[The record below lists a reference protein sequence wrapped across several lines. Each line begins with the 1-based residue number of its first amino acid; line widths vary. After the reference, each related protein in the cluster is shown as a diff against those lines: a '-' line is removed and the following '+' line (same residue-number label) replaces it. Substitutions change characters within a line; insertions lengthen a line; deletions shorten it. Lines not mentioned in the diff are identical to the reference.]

1 MTSWPFQEAEKILQ
15 EFPNKKEIIFETGYG
30 PSGLPHIGTFGEVFR
45 TTVVVNALKKIA
57 PGIKTKIIAVSDDM
71 DGLRKIPDNV
81 PNQEMLREH
90 LNKPL
95 TMIPDPF
102 GTHQS
107 YGHHMNSLLC
117 KFLDLFEF
125 EYEFRSATE
134 CYKSGVYD
142 EKLLLL
148 LKNYDKVMDVML
160 PSFREERQQTYSPFL
175 PICPK
180 TSQVLQVP
188 VIETNTDKGTIT
200 YEDPN
205 GEKIEVPVTK
215 GKCKLQWKPD
225 WGMRWAAFGVNY
237 EAHGK
242 DVTPSA
248 VLSSQICEILG
259 KKPPLLFCYELF
271 LDKEGKKI
279 SKSKGNGISIEEW
292 LTYAPTES
300 LALYIFQSP
309 KKAKRLYF
317 DVIPKSTDEYLEFV
331 KRYNEN
337 KEKDTDSRLTA
348 ESPIISE
355 PFVTSEAS
363 VIPDPSTVIR
373 VADTGIQEEKIWIP
387 VSSTGMTPDRGANFS
402 LEQRLD
408 NPAWH
413 IHQGKVPNIDTSGIN
428 FSLLL
433 NLAAA
438 CNAENKEI
446 LWGFIFSYAPNVT
459 PENNK
464 MLDRLSD
471 FAVKYYHDFIKP
483 TKSYKTPNA
492 KEKEAL
498 LDLKDTLHS
507 LSITATAEEIQSQ
520 VFSIGKKYDY
530 TNLRDWFQLLY
541 ETLLGQKTG
550 PRMGSF
556 IKLYGI
562 DNTISLIGSATKC
575 IL

>member
-1 MTSWPFQEAEKILQ
+1 MISWPFQEAEKILQ
-15 EFPNKKEIIFETGYG
+15 KFHDKKEIIFETGYG

-45 TTVVVNALKKIA
+45 TTVVVNALRKIA
-57 PGIKTKIIAVSDDM
+57 PNIKTKIIAVSDDM

-90 LNKPL
+90 LSKPL

-102 GTHQS
+102 GIHES

-134 CYKSGVYD
+134 CYKYGIYD

-148 LKNYDKVMDVML
+148 LKNYDKVMDVMI
-160 PSFREERQQTYSPFL
+160 PSFKEERQQTYSPFL
-175 PICPK
+175 PVCPK

-188 VIETNTDKGTIT
+188 IIEKNIEKGTIK
-200 YEDPN
+200 YEDSY
-205 GEKIEVPVTK
+205 GEKIEVPVTS

-225 WGMRWAAFGVNY
+225 WGMRWAAFGVSY

-242 DVTPSA
+242 DLTPSA
-248 VLSSQICEILG
+248 VLSSKICEILG
-259 KKPPLLFCYELF
+259 EKPPLLFCYELF

-317 DVIPKSTDEYLEFV
+317 DVIPKATDEYLEFV

-337 KEKDTDSRLTA
+337 NEKNTDNGLTTESGYDEKFLGEAQVSTA
-348 ESPIISE
+348 EYCDVFEERKQALTTKLP
-355 PFVTSEAS
+355 SEAS
-363 VIPDPSTVIR
+363 
-373 VADTGIQEEKIWIP
+373 
-387 VSSTGMTPDRGANFS
+387 
-402 LEQRLD
+402 LC

-413 IHQGKVPNIDTSGIN
+413 IHQGNVPNIDTSGIN

-446 LWGFIFSYAPNVT
+446 LWGFISTYAPNVT
-459 PENNK
+459 PENNR
-464 MLDRLSD
+464 MLDRLSN

-483 TKSYKTPNA
+483 TKSYKTPNDM
-492 KEKEAL
+492 EKEAL
-498 LDLKDTLHS
+498 LDLKQTLSS
-507 LSITATAEEIQSQ
+507 LSITATSEEIQSH
-520 VFSIGKKYDY
+520 VFSIGKKYNY

-541 ETLLGQKTG
+541 ETLLGQQTG

-556 IKLYGI
+556 VKLYGI
-562 DNTISLIGSATKC
+562 DNTISLIDNASKR
-575 IL
+575 

>member
-1 MTSWPFQEAEKILQ
+1 
-15 EFPNKKEIIFETGYG
+15 
-30 PSGLPHIGTFGEVFR
+30 
-45 TTVVVNALKKIA
+45 
-57 PGIKTKIIAVSDDM
+57 M

-102 GTHQS
+102 GTHES

-148 LKNYDKVMDVML
+148 LKDYDKVMDVML
-160 PSFREERQQTYSPFL
+160 PSFRKERQQTYSPFL
-175 PICPK
+175 PVCPK

-242 DVTPSA
+242 DLTPSA

-259 KKPPLLFCYELF
+259 EKPPLLFCYELF
-271 LDKEGKKI
+271 LDKGGKKI
-279 SKSKGNGISIEEW
+279 SKSRGNGISIEEW

-337 KEKDTDSRLTA
+337 NGENTNSKFNTEPGYDEKFLGEAQVSTA
-348 ESPIISE
+348 EYSNVFEERKQALTTKLP
-355 PFVTSEAS
+355 SEA
-363 VIPDPSTVIR
+363 
-373 VADTGIQEEKIWIP
+373 
-387 VSSTGMTPDRGANFS
+387 
-402 LEQRLD
+402 

-413 IHQGKVPNIDTSGIN
+413 IHQGNVPNIETSGIN
-428 FSLLL
+428 FSLLF

-446 LWGFIFSYAPNVT
+446 LWGFISSYAPNVT

-492 KEKEAL
+492 KEREAL

-507 LSITATAEEIQSQ
+507 LSTTVTAEEIQSQ
-520 VFSIGKKYDY
+520 IFSIGKKYDY

-541 ETLLGQKTG
+541 EMLLGQKTG

-562 DNTISLIGSATKC
+562 DNTISLIESATKC

>member
-57 PGIKTKIIAVSDDM
+57 PGIKTKITAVSDDM

-102 GTHQS
+102 GTHES

-242 DVTPSA
+242 DLTPSA
-248 VLSSQICEILG
+248 MLSSQICEILG
-259 KKPPLLFCYELF
+259 EKPPLLFCYELF

-279 SKSKGNGISIEEW
+279 SKSRGNGISIEEW

-337 KEKDTDSRLTA
+337 NGENTNSKFHTEPGYDEKFLREVQVSTA
-348 ESPIISE
+348 EYSNVFEERKQALTTKLP
-355 PFVTSEAS
+355 SEA
-363 VIPDPSTVIR
+363 
-373 VADTGIQEEKIWIP
+373 
-387 VSSTGMTPDRGANFS
+387 
-402 LEQRLD
+402 

-413 IHQGKVPNIDTSGIN
+413 IHQGNVPNIETSGIN

-446 LWGFIFSYAPNVT
+446 LWGFISSYAPNVT

-483 TKSYKTPNA
+483 TKSYKAPNA

-507 LSITATAEEIQSQ
+507 LSTTVTAEEIQSQ

-562 DNTISLIGSATKC
+562 DNTISLIESATKC

>member
-1 MTSWPFQEAEKILQ
+1 
-15 EFPNKKEIIFETGYG
+15 
-30 PSGLPHIGTFGEVFR
+30 
-45 TTVVVNALKKIA
+45 
-57 PGIKTKIIAVSDDM
+57 
-71 DGLRKIPDNV
+71 
-81 PNQEMLREH
+81 
-90 LNKPL
+90 
-95 TMIPDPF
+95 
-102 GTHQS
+102 
-107 YGHHMNSLLC
+107 
-117 KFLDLFEF
+117 
-125 EYEFRSATE
+125 
-134 CYKSGVYD
+134 
-142 EKLLLL
+142 
-148 LKNYDKVMDVML
+148 
-160 PSFREERQQTYSPFL
+160 
-175 PICPK
+175 
-180 TSQVLQVP
+180 
-188 VIETNTDKGTIT
+188 
-200 YEDPN
+200 
-205 GEKIEVPVTK
+205 
-215 GKCKLQWKPD
+215 
-225 WGMRWAAFGVNY
+225 AFGVNY

-242 DVTPSA
+242 DLTPSA

-259 KKPPLLFCYELF
+259 EKSPLLFCYEFF

-331 KRYNEN
+331 KRYHEN

-373 VADTGIQEEKIWIP
+373 VADTGIQKEKIWIP
-387 VSSTGMTPDRGANFS
+387 VSSTGMTPNEES
-402 LEQRLD
+402 

-413 IHQGKVPNIDTSGIN
+413 IHQGKVLSIETSGIN

-446 LWGFIFSYAPNVT
+446 LWGFISSYAPNVT

-483 TKSYKTPNA
+483 TKSYKTPNE

-562 DNTISLIGSATKC
+562 DNTISLIESAIKC

>member
-57 PGIKTKIIAVSDDM
+57 PGIKTKITAVSDDM

-102 GTHQS
+102 GTHES

-242 DVTPSA
+242 DLTPSA
-248 VLSSQICEILG
+248 MLSSQICEILG
-259 KKPPLLFCYELF
+259 EKPPLLFCYELF

-279 SKSKGNGISIEEW
+279 SKSRGNGISIEEW

-337 KEKDTDSRLTA
+337 NGENTNSKFHTEPGYDEKFLREVQVSTA
-348 ESPIISE
+348 EYSNVFEERKQALTTKLP
-355 PFVTSEAS
+355 SEA
-363 VIPDPSTVIR
+363 
-373 VADTGIQEEKIWIP
+373 
-387 VSSTGMTPDRGANFS
+387 
-402 LEQRLD
+402 

-413 IHQGKVPNIDTSGIN
+413 IHQGNVPNIETSGIN

-446 LWGFIFSYAPNVT
+446 LWGFISSYAPNVT

-483 TKSYKTPNA
+483 TKSYKAPNA

-507 LSITATAEEIQSQ
+507 LSTTVTAEGIQSQ

-562 DNTISLIGSATKC
+562 DNTISLIESATKC

>member
-45 TTVVVNALKKIA
+45 TTVIVNALKKIA

-117 KFLDLFEF
+117 KFLDMFEF

-160 PSFREERQQTYSPFL
+160 PSFREERQQTYSPLL

-188 VIETNTDKGTIT
+188 VIETNTEKGTIT
-200 YEDPN
+200 YENPN

-242 DVTPSA
+242 DLTPSA

-259 KKPPLLFCYELF
+259 EKPPLLFCYELF

-337 KEKDTDSRLTA
+337 NGENTNSKFHTEPDYDEKFLGEAQVSTA
-348 ESPIISE
+348 EYSNVFEERKQALTTKLPSE
-355 PFVTSEAS
+355 T
-363 VIPDPSTVIR
+363 
-373 VADTGIQEEKIWIP
+373 
-387 VSSTGMTPDRGANFS
+387 
-402 LEQRLD
+402 RLC

-413 IHQGKVPNIDTSGIN
+413 IHQGNVPSIETSGIN

-446 LWGFIFSYAPNVT
+446 LWGFISSYAPNVT

-471 FAVKYYHDFIKP
+471 FAVKYYHNFIKP
-483 TKSYKTPNA
+483 TKSYKTPNE

-556 IKLYGI
+556 IKLYGM
-562 DNTISLIGSATKC
+562 DNTISLIESAIKC

>member
-1 MTSWPFQEAEKILQ
+1 MSWPFQEAEKILQ
-15 EFPNKKEIIFETGYG
+15 TFPNNKEIIFETGYG

-95 TMIPDPF
+95 TTIPDPF
-102 GTHQS
+102 GTHES

-125 EYEFRSATE
+125 EYELRSATE
-134 CYKSGVYD
+134 CYKSGIYD

-148 LKNYDKVMDVML
+148 LKNYDRVMEVML
-160 PSFREERQQTYSPFL
+160 PSFRVERQQTYSPFL
-175 PICPK
+175 PVCPK
-180 TSQVLQVP
+180 TSHVLQVP
-188 VIETNTDKGTIT
+188 ITGINIEKGTIT
-200 YEDPN
+200 YKDLD
-205 GEKIEVPVTK
+205 GDIVEVPVTS
-215 GKCKLQWKPD
+215 GMCKLQWKPD
-225 WGMRWAAFGVNY
+225 WGMRWSAFKVNY

-242 DVTPSA
+242 DLTPSA
-248 VLSSQICEILG
+248 ILSSKICEILG
-259 KKPPLLFCYELF
+259 EKPPILFCYEFF

-292 LTYAPTES
+292 LTYAPMES

-317 DVIPKSTDEYLEFV
+317 DIIPKSTDEYLELV
-331 KRYNEN
+331 KNYH
-337 KEKDTDSRLTA
+337 TVQAA
-348 ESPIISE
+348 EHE
-355 PFVTSEAS
+355 HN
-363 VIPDPSTVIR
+363 
-373 VADTGIQEEKIWIP
+373 P
-387 VSSTGMTPDRGANFS
+387 V
-402 LEQRLD
+402 
-408 NPAWH
+408 WH
-413 IHQGKVPNIDTSGIN
+413 IHQGKVPQVETAGIN
-428 FSLLL
+428 FTLLL
-433 NLAAA
+433 NLAAT

-446 LWGFIFSYAPNVT
+446 LWGFLSTYAPDLT

-464 MLDRLSD
+464 MLDKFAD
-471 FAVKYYHDFIKP
+471 FVVKYYHDFIKP
-483 TKSYKTPNA
+483 IKSYKTPNA
-492 KEKEAL
+492 KEKDAL
-498 LDLKDTLHS
+498 LDLKNTLRS
-507 LSITATAEEIQSQ
+507 LSKTATAEEIQFE
-520 VFSIGKKYDY
+520 VFSIGKKYNY
-530 TNLRDWFQLLY
+530 NNLRDWFQLLY

-562 DNTISLIGSATKC
+562 SNAISLIESR
-575 IL
+575 I

>member
-45 TTVVVNALKKIA
+45 TTVIVNALKKIA

-117 KFLDLFEF
+117 KFLDMFEF

-180 TSQVLQVP
+180 TSQVLQVS

-242 DVTPSA
+242 DLTPSA

-259 KKPPLLFCYELF
+259 EKPPLLFCYEFF

-331 KRYNEN
+331 RRYNEN
-337 KEKDTDSRLTA
+337 NGGNTNSKFHTEPGYDEKFLGEAQVSTA
-348 ESPIISE
+348 EYSNVFEERKQALTTKLP
-355 PFVTSEAS
+355 SEA
-363 VIPDPSTVIR
+363 
-373 VADTGIQEEKIWIP
+373 
-387 VSSTGMTPDRGANFS
+387 
-402 LEQRLD
+402 

-413 IHQGKVPNIDTSGIN
+413 IHQGNVPNIETSGIN

-433 NLAAA
+433 NLAVA

-446 LWGFIFSYAPNVT
+446 LWGFISSYAPNVT

-483 TKSYKTPNA
+483 TKSYKTPNE

-498 LDLKDTLHS
+498 LDLKNTLHS

-562 DNTISLIGSATKC
+562 DNTLSLIESATK
-575 IL
+575 

>member
-57 PGIKTKIIAVSDDM
+57 PGIKTKITAVSDDM

-102 GTHQS
+102 GTHES

-242 DVTPSA
+242 DLTPSA
-248 VLSSQICEILG
+248 MLSSQICEILG
-259 KKPPLLFCYELF
+259 EKPPLLFCYELF

-279 SKSKGNGISIEEW
+279 SKSRGNGISIEEW

-337 KEKDTDSRLTA
+337 NGENTNSKFHTEPGYDEKFLREVQVSTA
-348 ESPIISE
+348 EYSNVFEERKQALTTKLP
-355 PFVTSEAS
+355 SEA
-363 VIPDPSTVIR
+363 
-373 VADTGIQEEKIWIP
+373 
-387 VSSTGMTPDRGANFS
+387 
-402 LEQRLD
+402 

-413 IHQGKVPNIDTSGIN
+413 IHQGNVPNIETSGIN

-438 CNAENKEI
+438 CNAENKKI
-446 LWGFIFSYAPNVT
+446 LWGFISSYAPNVT

-483 TKSYKTPNA
+483 TKSYKAPNA

-507 LSITATAEEIQSQ
+507 LSTAVTAEEIQSQ

-562 DNTISLIGSATKC
+562 DNTISLIESATKC

>member
-1 MTSWPFQEAEKILQ
+1 MSWPFQEAEKILQ
-15 EFPNKKEIIFETGYG
+15 RFSSKKEIIFETGYG

-81 PNQEMLREH
+81 PNQEMLKKH

-102 GTHQS
+102 GTHES

-134 CYKSGVYD
+134 CYKFGIYD

-148 LKNYDKVMDVML
+148 LKNYDKVMDLML
-160 PSFREERQQTYSPFL
+160 PSFREERQKTYSPFL

-188 VIETNTDKGTIT
+188 ITEIDAEKGTIA
-200 YEDPN
+200 YEDTN
-205 GEKIEVPVTK
+205 GEKVIVPVTG

-225 WGMRWAAFGVNY
+225 WGMRWAAFRVNY

-242 DVTPSA
+242 DLTPSA
-248 VLSSQICEILG
+248 ILSSKICEILG
-259 KKPPLLFCYELF
+259 EKPPILFCYEFF

-331 KRYNEN
+331 RRYHEDN
-337 KEKDTDSRLTA
+337 KSLYDSRKKETLENVFA
-348 ESPIISE
+348 ETSTTE
-355 PFVTSEAS
+355 PKLNKNLCNESN
-363 VIPDPSTVIR
+363 
-373 VADTGIQEEKIWIP
+373 P
-387 VSSTGMTPDRGANFS
+387 V
-402 LEQRLD
+402 
-408 NPAWH
+408 WH
-413 IHQGKVPNIDTSGIN
+413 VHQGKVPVIETSGIN
-428 FSLLL
+428 FTLLL

-446 LWGFIFSYAPNVT
+446 LWGFISNYAPSVT
-459 PENNK
+459 PENNE
-464 MLDRLSD
+464 MLNRLSD
-471 FAVKYYHDFIKP
+471 FAVRYYHDFVKP
-483 TKSYKTPNA
+483 TKSYKTPNEE
-492 KEKEAL
+492 EKSTL
-498 LDLKDTLHS
+498 LNLQQTLHS
-507 LSITATAEEIQSQ
+507 LPVEVTAEELQTEI
-520 VFSIGKKYDY
+520 FSIGKKYGY
-530 TNLRDWFQLLY
+530 SNLRDWFQLLY

-562 DNTISLIGSATKC
+562 DNTISLIKNA
-575 IL
+575 IAEN

>member
-1 MTSWPFQEAEKILQ
+1 MGASLGKISNLNSMMISWPFQEAEKILQ
-15 EFPNKKEIIFETGYG
+15 RFPNKKGIIFETGYG

-45 TTVVVNALKKIA
+45 TTVVANALKKIA
-57 PGIKTKIIAVSDDM
+57 PDIKTKIIVVSDDM

-81 PNQEMLREH
+81 PNQGMLKEH

-95 TMIPDPF
+95 TMVPDPF
-102 GTHQS
+102 GTHES

-117 KFLDLFEF
+117 KFLDLFNF

-180 TSQVLQVP
+180 ASRVLQVP
-188 VIETNTDKGTIT
+188 IIERDTNKGTIT
-200 YEDPN
+200 YEDTD
-205 GEKIEVPVTK
+205 GEKIEVPVTR
-215 GKCKLQWKPD
+215 GRCKLQWKPD
-225 WGMRWAAFGVNY
+225 WGMRWATFGVNY

-242 DVTPSA
+242 DLASSA
-248 VLSSQICEILG
+248 VLSSQICEILRE
-259 KKPPLLFCYELF
+259 KPPLLFCYEFF

-300 LALYIFQSP
+300 LALYIFQNP
-309 KKAKRLYF
+309 KKAKRLHF
-317 DVIPKSTDEYLEFV
+317 DIIPRSTDKYLEFV
-331 KRYNEN
+331 KLYNED
-337 KEKDTDSRLTA
+337 KEKYMN
-348 ESPIISE
+348 SP
-355 PFVTSEAS
+355 V
-363 VIPDPSTVIR
+363 
-373 VADTGIQEEKIWIP
+373 
-387 VSSTGMTPDRGANFS
+387 
-402 LEQRLD
+402 
-408 NPAWH
+408 WH
-413 IHQGKVPNIDTSGIN
+413 IHQGNVPSIEISGIN

-446 LWGFIFSYAPNVT
+446 LWGFVSTYVSNIT
-459 PENNK
+459 PESDK

-483 TKSYKTPNA
+483 AKTYKVPNE

-498 LDLKDTLHS
+498 LDLKNVLYS
-507 LSITATAEEIQSQ
+507 LPIITTAEEIQSH
-520 VFSIGKKYDY
+520 VFSIGKKHNYS
-530 TNLRDWFQLLY
+530 NLRDWFQLLY
-541 ETLLGQKTG
+541 RTLLGQKTG

-562 DNTISLIGSATKC
+562 GNTISLIDTAIKR

>member
-125 EYEFRSATE
+125 EYELRSATE

-242 DVTPSA
+242 DLTPSA

-259 KKPPLLFCYELF
+259 EKPPLLFCYELF

-279 SKSKGNGISIEEW
+279 SKSRGNGISIEEW

-331 KRYNEN
+331 RRYNEN
-337 KEKDTDSRLTA
+337 NGENTNSKFHTEPGYDEKFLGEVQVSAAEYSNVFEERKQALTTKL
-348 ESPIISE
+348 P
-355 PFVTSEAS
+355 SEA
-363 VIPDPSTVIR
+363 R
-373 VADTGIQEEKIWIP
+373 LCNP
-387 VSSTGMTPDRGANFS
+387 V
-402 LEQRLD
+402 
-408 NPAWH
+408 WH
-413 IHQGKVPNIDTSGIN
+413 IHQGNVPNIETSGIN

-446 LWGFIFSYAPNVT
+446 LWGFISSYAPNVT

-507 LSITATAEEIQSQ
+507 LSTTVTAEEIQSQ

-562 DNTISLIGSATKC
+562 DNTISLIESATKC

>member
-57 PGIKTKIIAVSDDM
+57 PGIKTKITAVSDDM

-102 GTHQS
+102 GTHES

-134 CYKSGVYD
+134 CYKFGVYD

-242 DVTPSA
+242 DLTPSA
-248 VLSSQICEILG
+248 MLSSQICEILG
-259 KKPPLLFCYELF
+259 EKPPLLFCYEFF

-279 SKSKGNGISIEEW
+279 SKSRGNGISIEEW

-309 KKAKRLYF
+309 RKAKRLYF

-337 KEKDTDSRLTA
+337 NGENTNSKFHTEPGYDEKFLREVQVSTA
-348 ESPIISE
+348 EYSNVFEERKQALTTKLP
-355 PFVTSEAS
+355 SEA
-363 VIPDPSTVIR
+363 
-373 VADTGIQEEKIWIP
+373 
-387 VSSTGMTPDRGANFS
+387 
-402 LEQRLD
+402 

-413 IHQGKVPNIDTSGIN
+413 IHQGNVPNIETSGIN

-446 LWGFIFSYAPNVT
+446 LWGFISSYAPNVT

-483 TKSYKTPNA
+483 TKSYKAPNA

-507 LSITATAEEIQSQ
+507 LSTTVTAEEIQSQ

-562 DNTISLIGSATKC
+562 DNTISLIESATKC

>member
-57 PGIKTKIIAVSDDM
+57 PGIKTKITAVSDDM

-102 GTHQS
+102 GTHES

-242 DVTPSA
+242 DLTPSA
-248 VLSSQICEILG
+248 MLSSQICEILG
-259 KKPPLLFCYELF
+259 EKPPLLFCYELF

-279 SKSKGNGISIEEW
+279 SKSRGNGISIEEW

-337 KEKDTDSRLTA
+337 NGENTNSKFHTEPGYDEKFLREVQVSTA
-348 ESPIISE
+348 EYSNVFEERKQALTTKLP
-355 PFVTSEAS
+355 SEA
-363 VIPDPSTVIR
+363 
-373 VADTGIQEEKIWIP
+373 
-387 VSSTGMTPDRGANFS
+387 
-402 LEQRLD
+402 

-413 IHQGKVPNIDTSGIN
+413 IHQGNVPNIETSGIN

-446 LWGFIFSYAPNVT
+446 LWGFISSYAPNVT

-483 TKSYKTPNA
+483 TKSYKAPNA

-507 LSITATAEEIQSQ
+507 LSTTVTAEEIQSQ

-530 TNLRDWFQLLY
+530 ANLRDWFQLLY

-562 DNTISLIGSATKC
+562 DNTISLIESATKC

>member
-1 MTSWPFQEAEKILQ
+1 MISWPFQEAEKILQ

-102 GTHQS
+102 GTHES
-107 YGHHMNSLLC
+107 YGHHMNLLLC

-205 GEKIEVPVTK
+205 GEKIEVSVTK

-242 DVTPSA
+242 DLTPSA

-259 KKPPLLFCYELF
+259 EKPPLLFCYELF

-279 SKSKGNGISIEEW
+279 SKSRGNGISIEEW

-331 KRYNEN
+331 KHYNEN
-337 KEKDTDSRLTA
+337 NGENTNSKFHTEPGYDEKFLGEAQVSTA
-348 ESPIISE
+348 EYSNVFEERKQALTTKLP
-355 PFVTSEAS
+355 SEA
-363 VIPDPSTVIR
+363 
-373 VADTGIQEEKIWIP
+373 
-387 VSSTGMTPDRGANFS
+387 
-402 LEQRLD
+402 

-413 IHQGKVPNIDTSGIN
+413 IHQGNVPNIETSGIN

-446 LWGFIFSYAPNVT
+446 IWGFISSYAPSVT

-492 KEKEAL
+492 KEREAL

-507 LSITATAEEIQSQ
+507 LSTTVTAEEIQSQ

-541 ETLLGQKTG
+541 EMLLGQKTG

-562 DNTISLIGSATKC
+562 DNTISLIESATKC

>member
-102 GTHQS
+102 GTHES

-242 DVTPSA
+242 DLTPSA

-259 KKPPLLFCYELF
+259 EKPPLLFCYELF

-279 SKSKGNGISIEEW
+279 SKSRGNGISIEEW

-331 KRYNEN
+331 KHYNEN
-337 KEKDTDSRLTA
+337 NGENTNSKFHTEPGYDEKFLGEAQVSTA
-348 ESPIISE
+348 EYSNVFEERKQALTTKLP
-355 PFVTSEAS
+355 SEA
-363 VIPDPSTVIR
+363 
-373 VADTGIQEEKIWIP
+373 
-387 VSSTGMTPDRGANFS
+387 
-402 LEQRLD
+402 

-413 IHQGKVPNIDTSGIN
+413 IHQGNVPNIETSGIN

-446 LWGFIFSYAPNVT
+446 LWGFISSYAPNVT

-492 KEKEAL
+492 KEREAL

-507 LSITATAEEIQSQ
+507 LSTTVTAEEIQSQ

-541 ETLLGQKTG
+541 EMLLGQKTG

-562 DNTISLIGSATKC
+562 DNTISLIESATKC

>member
-57 PGIKTKIIAVSDDM
+57 PGIKTKITAVSDDM

-102 GTHQS
+102 GTHES

-242 DVTPSA
+242 DLTPSA
-248 VLSSQICEILG
+248 MLSSQICEILG
-259 KKPPLLFCYELF
+259 EKPPLLFCYEFF
-271 LDKEGKKI
+271 LDKEGKKL
-279 SKSKGNGISIEEW
+279 SKSRGYGISIEEW

-337 KEKDTDSRLTA
+337 NGENTNSKFHTEPGYDEKFLREVQVSTA
-348 ESPIISE
+348 EYSNVFEERKQALTTKLP
-355 PFVTSEAS
+355 SEA
-363 VIPDPSTVIR
+363 
-373 VADTGIQEEKIWIP
+373 
-387 VSSTGMTPDRGANFS
+387 
-402 LEQRLD
+402 

-413 IHQGKVPNIDTSGIN
+413 IHQGK
-428 FSLLL
+428 LYL
-433 NLAAA
+433 NGS
-438 CNAENKEI
+438 KKVRSK
-446 LWGFIFSYAPNVT
+446 W
-459 PENNK
+459 
-464 MLDRLSD
+464 RR
-471 FAVKYYHDFIKP
+471 
-483 TKSYKTPNA
+483 
-492 KEKEAL
+492 
-498 LDLKDTLHS
+498 
-507 LSITATAEEIQSQ
+507 
-520 VFSIGKKYDY
+520 SIGKHV
-530 TNLRDWFQLLY
+530 
-541 ETLLGQKTG
+541 
-550 PRMGSF
+550 RMARENWPGVLNS
-556 IKLYGI
+556 
-562 DNTISLIGSATKC
+562 
-575 IL
+575 

>member
-1 MTSWPFQEAEKILQ
+1 MNSTLGKIISLNSMIISWPFQEAEKILQ
-15 EFPNKKEIIFETGYG
+15 GFPNKKEIIFETGYG

-45 TTVVVNALKKIA
+45 TTVIANALKKIA
-57 PGIKTKIIAVSDDM
+57 PSIKIKIIAVSDDM

-81 PNQEMLREH
+81 PNQEMLREN

-102 GTHQS
+102 GTHES

-117 KFLDLFEF
+117 KFLDLFGF

-148 LKNYDKVMDVML
+148 LKSYDKVMDVML
-160 PSFREERQQTYSPFL
+160 PSFREERQQNYSPFL

-200 YEDPN
+200 YEDRN

-242 DVTPSA
+242 DLTPSSM
-248 VLSSQICEILG
+248 LSSQICKILG
-259 KKPPLLFCYELF
+259 EKPPLLFCYELF

-317 DVIPKSTDEYLEFV
+317 DVIPKSTDEYLEFA
-331 KRYNEN
+331 KRYNESE
-337 KEKDTDSRLTA
+337 EKDVN
-348 ESPIISE
+348 SP
-355 PFVTSEAS
+355 V
-363 VIPDPSTVIR
+363 
-373 VADTGIQEEKIWIP
+373 
-387 VSSTGMTPDRGANFS
+387 
-402 LEQRLD
+402 
-408 NPAWH
+408 WH
-413 IHQGKVPNIDTSGIN
+413 IHQGKVPNVETSGIN

-446 LWGFIFSYAPNVT
+446 LWGFISTYAPNVT
-459 PENNK
+459 PESNK

-471 FAVKYYHDFIKP
+471 FAVRYYHDFIKP
-483 TKSYKTPNA
+483 TKAYKASNE

-498 LDLKDTLHS
+498 LDLKNNLHS
-507 LSITATAEEIQSQ
+507 LPITATAEEIQSQ
-520 VFSIGKKYDY
+520 VFSIGKKHNYN
-530 TNLRDWFQLLY
+530 NLRDWFQFLY

-562 DNTISLIGSATKC
+562 DNTISLIESATERT
-575 IL
+575 L

>member
-1 MTSWPFQEAEKILQ
+1 MSGILGKMINLILMISWPFQEIEKVLQ
-15 EFPNKKEIIFETGYG
+15 EFPDKKEIIFETGYG

-45 TTVVVNALKKIA
+45 TTVVANALKKIA
-57 PGIKTKIIAVSDDM
+57 PEIKTKIIAVSDDM
-71 DGLRKIPDNV
+71 DGLRKIPDNI

-102 GTHQS
+102 GTHES

-134 CYKSGVYD
+134 CYKSGIYD

-148 LKNYDKVMDVML
+148 LKNYDKVMDIML

-175 PICPK
+175 HICLE
-180 TSQVLQVP
+180 TSQVLQVS
-188 VIETNTDKGTIT
+188 VIERNTDKGTIT
-200 YEDPN
+200 YKDQN
-205 GEKIEVPVTK
+205 GEKIEIPVTK
-215 GKCKLQWKPD
+215 GRCKLQWKPD

-242 DVTPSA
+242 DLTPSA
-248 VLSSQICEILG
+248 VLSSQICKILG
-259 KKPPLLFCYELF
+259 EKPPLLFCYEFF

-279 SKSKGNGISIEEW
+279 SKSKGNGISIEKW

-331 KRYNEN
+331 KRYNEG
-337 KEKDTDSRLTA
+337 KEKD
-348 ESPIISE
+348 I
-355 PFVTSEAS
+355 
-363 VIPDPSTVIR
+363 
-373 VADTGIQEEKIWIP
+373 
-387 VSSTGMTPDRGANFS
+387 N
-402 LEQRLD
+402 

-413 IHQGKVPNIDTSGIN
+413 IHQSKVPNVETSGIN

-438 CNAENKEI
+438 CNAKNKEI
-446 LWGFIFSYAPNVT
+446 LLGFISTYTPNVT
-459 PENNK
+459 PESNK

-471 FAVKYYHDFIKP
+471 FAVRYYHDFVKP
-483 TKSYKTPNA
+483 TKAYKAPNE

-498 LDLKDTLHS
+498 LDLKNILHS
-507 LSITATAEEIQSQ
+507 LPITATAEEIQSQ
-520 VFSIGKKYDY
+520 IFSIGKKHNYN
-530 TNLRDWFQLLY
+530 NLRDWFQLLY

-556 IKLYGI
+556 IKLYGVN
-562 DNTISLIGSATKC
+562 NTISLIDSAIGRT
-575 IL
+575 L

>member
-102 GTHQS
+102 GTHES

-148 LKNYDKVMDVML
+148 LKDYDKVMDVML
-160 PSFREERQQTYSPFL
+160 PSFRKERQQTYSPFL
-175 PICPK
+175 PVCPK

-205 GEKIEVPVTK
+205 GEKIEVPVKK

-242 DVTPSA
+242 DLTPSA

-271 LDKEGKKI
+271 LDKGGKKI
-279 SKSKGNGISIEEW
+279 SKSRGNGISIEEW

-337 KEKDTDSRLTA
+337 NGENTNSKFNTEPGYDEKFLGEAQVSTA
-348 ESPIISE
+348 EYSNVFEERKQALTTKLP
-355 PFVTSEAS
+355 SEA
-363 VIPDPSTVIR
+363 
-373 VADTGIQEEKIWIP
+373 
-387 VSSTGMTPDRGANFS
+387 
-402 LEQRLD
+402 

-413 IHQGKVPNIDTSGIN
+413 IHQGNVPNIETSGIN

-446 LWGFIFSYAPNVT
+446 LWGFISSYAPNVT

-492 KEKEAL
+492 KEREAL

-507 LSITATAEEIQSQ
+507 LSTTVTAEEIQSQ
-520 VFSIGKKYDY
+520 IFSIGKKYDY

-541 ETLLGQKTG
+541 EMLLGQKTG

-562 DNTISLIGSATKC
+562 DNTISLIESATKC

>member
-30 PSGLPHIGTFGEVFR
+30 PSGLPHIGTFGEVLR

-200 YEDPN
+200 YEDQN

-225 WGMRWAAFGVNY
+225 WGIRWAAFGVNY

-242 DVTPSA
+242 DLTPSA

-259 KKPPLLFCYELF
+259 EKPPLLFCYELF

-279 SKSKGNGISIEEW
+279 SKSRGNGISIEEW

-331 KRYNEN
+331 RRYNEN
-337 KEKDTDSRLTA
+337 NGENTNSKFHTEPGYDEKFLGEVQVSTA
-348 ESPIISE
+348 EYSNVFEERKQALTTKLP
-355 PFVTSEAS
+355 SEA
-363 VIPDPSTVIR
+363 
-373 VADTGIQEEKIWIP
+373 
-387 VSSTGMTPDRGANFS
+387 
-402 LEQRLD
+402 RLC

-413 IHQGKVPNIDTSGIN
+413 IHQGNVPNIETSGIN

-433 NLAAA
+433 NLAVA

-446 LWGFIFSYAPNVT
+446 LWGFISYYAPNVT

-507 LSITATAEEIQSQ
+507 LSTTVTAEEIQSQ

-562 DNTISLIGSATKC
+562 DNTISLIESATKC

>member
-57 PGIKTKIIAVSDDM
+57 PGIKTKITAVSDDM

-102 GTHQS
+102 GTHES

-205 GEKIEVPVTK
+205 GEKIEVPVTE

-242 DVTPSA
+242 DLTPSA
-248 VLSSQICEILG
+248 MLSSQICEILG
-259 KKPPLLFCYELF
+259 EKPPLLFCYELF

-279 SKSKGNGISIEEW
+279 SKSRGNGISIEGW

-337 KEKDTDSRLTA
+337 NGENTNSKFHTEPGYDEKFLREVQVSTA
-348 ESPIISE
+348 EYSNVFEERKQALTTKLP
-355 PFVTSEAS
+355 SEA
-363 VIPDPSTVIR
+363 
-373 VADTGIQEEKIWIP
+373 
-387 VSSTGMTPDRGANFS
+387 
-402 LEQRLD
+402 

-413 IHQGKVPNIDTSGIN
+413 IHQGNVPNIETSGIN

-446 LWGFIFSYAPNVT
+446 LWGFISSYAPNVT

-483 TKSYKTPNA
+483 TKSYKAPNA

-507 LSITATAEEIQSQ
+507 LSTTVTAEEIQSQ

-562 DNTISLIGSATKC
+562 DNTISLIESATKC

>member
-57 PGIKTKIIAVSDDM
+57 PSIKTKIIAVSDDM

-81 PNQEMLREH
+81 PNQEMLIEH

-95 TMIPDPF
+95 IMIPDPF

-134 CYKSGVYD
+134 CYKSGIYD

-188 VIETNTDKGTIT
+188 VIEANIDKGTIT

-242 DVTPSA
+242 DLTPSA
-248 VLSSQICEILG
+248 VLSSQICKILG
-259 KKPPLLFCYELF
+259 EKPPLLFCYEFF

-337 KEKDTDSRLTA
+337 EKNNA
-348 ESPIISE
+348 
-355 PFVTSEAS
+355 FTSES
-363 VIPDPSTVIR
+363 STVIPESSA
-373 VADTGIQEEKIWIP
+373 VIPVLDTGIQKEKAWIP
-387 VSSTGMTPDRGANFS
+387 VSSTGMTPFNPS
-402 LEQRLD
+402 LEA

-413 IHQGKVPNIDTSGIN
+413 IHHGKVPNIETSGIN

-446 LWGFIFSYAPNVT
+446 LWGFISSYAPNVT

-464 MLDRLSD
+464 ILDRLSD

-483 TKSYKTPNA
+483 TKSYKTPNE

-498 LDLKDTLHS
+498 LSLKDTLHS

-562 DNTISLIGSATKC
+562 DNTLSLIESATK
-575 IL
+575 

>member
-102 GTHQS
+102 GTHES

-134 CYKSGVYD
+134 CYKSGVYN

-200 YEDPN
+200 YEDQN

-242 DVTPSA
+242 DLTPSA

-259 KKPPLLFCYELF
+259 EKPPLLFCYEFF

-279 SKSKGNGISIEEW
+279 SKSRGNGISIEEW

-337 KEKDTDSRLTA
+337 NGENTNSKFHTEPGYDEKFLREVQVSTA
-348 ESPIISE
+348 EYSNVFEERKQALTTKLP
-355 PFVTSEAS
+355 SEA
-363 VIPDPSTVIR
+363 
-373 VADTGIQEEKIWIP
+373 
-387 VSSTGMTPDRGANFS
+387 
-402 LEQRLD
+402 

-413 IHQGKVPNIDTSGIN
+413 IHQGNVPNIETSGIN

-446 LWGFIFSYAPNVT
+446 LWGFISSYAPNVT

-483 TKSYKTPNA
+483 TKSYKAPNA

-507 LSITATAEEIQSQ
+507 LSTTVTAEEIQSQ

-562 DNTISLIGSATKC
+562 DNTISLIESATKC

>member
-102 GTHQS
+102 GTHES

-242 DVTPSA
+242 DLTPSA

-259 KKPPLLFCYELF
+259 EKPPLLFCYELF

-279 SKSKGNGISIEEW
+279 SKSRGNGISIEEW

-337 KEKDTDSRLTA
+337 NGENTNSKFHTEPGYDEKFLGEAQVSTA
-348 ESPIISE
+348 EYSNVFEERKQALTTKLP
-355 PFVTSEAS
+355 SEA
-363 VIPDPSTVIR
+363 
-373 VADTGIQEEKIWIP
+373 
-387 VSSTGMTPDRGANFS
+387 
-402 LEQRLD
+402 

-413 IHQGKVPNIDTSGIN
+413 IHQGNVPNIETSGIN

-446 LWGFIFSYAPNVT
+446 LWGFISSYAPNVT

-507 LSITATAEEIQSQ
+507 LSTTVTAEEIQSQ

-562 DNTISLIGSATKC
+562 DNTISLIESATKC

>member
-1 MTSWPFQEAEKILQ
+1 MNWPFQEAEKILQ
-15 EFPNKKEIIFETGYG
+15 IFPDKKEIIFETGYG

-45 TTVVVNALKKIA
+45 TTVVINALKKIA

-81 PNQEMLREH
+81 PNQEMLKEH

-102 GTHQS
+102 GTHES

-134 CYKSGVYD
+134 CYKSGIYD

-175 PICPK
+175 PVCPK

-188 VIETNTDKGTIT
+188 VTEVNTDKGTIT
-200 YEDPN
+200 YADTN
-205 GEKIEVPVTK
+205 GEKIVVPVT
-215 GKCKLQWKPD
+215 GGRCKLQWKPD

-242 DVTPSA
+242 DLTPSA
-248 VLSSQICEILG
+248 ILSSQICEILG
-259 KKPPLLFCYELF
+259 EKPPILFCYEFF

-331 KRYNEN
+331 KRYNTEDATEN
-337 KEKDTDSRLTA
+337 TDS
-348 ESPIISE
+348 
-355 PFVTSEAS
+355 
-363 VIPDPSTVIR
+363 
-373 VADTGIQEEKIWIP
+373 P
-387 VSSTGMTPDRGANFS
+387 V
-402 LEQRLD
+402 
-408 NPAWH
+408 WH
-413 IHQGKVPNIDTSGIN
+413 IHQGKVPVIETSGIN
-428 FSLLL
+428 FTLLL

-446 LWGFIFSYAPNVT
+446 LWGFISTYAPDVT
-459 PENNK
+459 PENNQ
-464 MLDRLSD
+464 MLNRLSD
-471 FAVKYYHDFIKP
+471 FAVRYYHDFIKP
-483 TKSYKTPNA
+483 TKSYKTPNE
-492 KEKEAL
+492 KEKNAL
-498 LDLKDTLHS
+498 LDLQQTLHS
-507 LSITATAEEIQSQ
+507 LSTTATAEEVQTE
-520 VFSIGKKYDY
+520 VFSIGKKHGYS
-530 TNLRDWFQLLY
+530 NLRDWFQLLY

-562 DNTISLIGSATKC
+562 DNTISLIKNAIAAK
-575 IL
+575 L

>member
-81 PNQEMLREH
+81 LNQEMLREH

-102 GTHQS
+102 GTHES

-242 DVTPSA
+242 DLTPSA

-259 KKPPLLFCYELF
+259 EKPPLLFCYELF

-279 SKSKGNGISIEEW
+279 SKSRGNGISIEEW

-331 KRYNEN
+331 KHYNEN
-337 KEKDTDSRLTA
+337 NGENTNSKFHTEPGYDEKFLGEAQVSTA
-348 ESPIISE
+348 EYSNVFEERKQALTTKLP
-355 PFVTSEAS
+355 SEA
-363 VIPDPSTVIR
+363 
-373 VADTGIQEEKIWIP
+373 
-387 VSSTGMTPDRGANFS
+387 
-402 LEQRLD
+402 

-413 IHQGKVPNIDTSGIN
+413 IHQGNVPNIETSGIN

-446 LWGFIFSYAPNVT
+446 LWGFISSYAPNVT

-492 KEKEAL
+492 KEREAL

-507 LSITATAEEIQSQ
+507 LSTTVTAEEIQSQ

-541 ETLLGQKTG
+541 EMLLGQKTG

-562 DNTISLIGSATKC
+562 DNTISLIESATKC